1 DSHEYQPAMYSVNK
15 RRLASKPVRK
25 EETCLPGSDEAI
37 ASRGRDRTLAS
48 SAPVTA
54 CGARE
59 EKKHTK

>member
-1 DSHEYQPAMYSVNK
+1 MYFVNK

-37 ASRGRDRTLAS
+37 ASRGLDRTLAS

-54 CGARE
+54 CSARE